1 MRCAEVAGS
10 GAPYGKLCVLRVY
23 HDFGLGI
30 DFEALPE
37 VIRRGAENDRAAD
50 GTSGNDS
57 AELAIGKLG

>member
-1 MRCAEVAGS
+1 
-10 GAPYGKLCVLRVY
+10 VY